1 MKQIKYFYKGLIAV
15 LKKFLT
21 VQQIHEYLLP
31 YAALDSKLISD
42 TIEPEILF
50 EIVFN
55 QRTVHKDS
63 ILIIDTLISYI
74 NKIFTKI

>member
-15 LKKFLT
+15 LKKYLT
-21 VQQIHEYLLP
+21 IQQIHEYLLP

-42 TIEPEILF
+42 SIEPEILF

-55 QRTVHKDS
+55 QRTVDKPAFLS
-63 ILIIDTLISYI
+63 LIH
-74 NKIFTKI
+74 